1 MSESKQILKEFF
13 FGQKSIKL
21 DGRTIELGKVYGNP
35 MVNAFSSL
43 QEAEG
48 NKKLRVFDFDDT
60 LVKTKSNIYIK
71 HKDKKQSTL
80 TPGEYA
86 VYEPKEGDEFD
97 FSDFS
102 KVNDPQE
109 IKGITRLL
117 KTIVNAEGER
127 KVVILTARSAY
138 KPVKDY
144 LHDIGLEN
152 MYVVA
157 LGDSDPQ
164 KKADWIED
172 KIKSGYND
180 VFFIDDSHKNVSAVS
195 KLKEK
200 YPNIKMKVNHV
211 KHNIPKAPEK
221 KFNHTEKN
229 KEVSKKETPKGNDM
243 SLKSLLPKDL
253 NKKVKNPDTGR
264 EIKLKSAL
272 GYDKQSKVYKAAQ
285 SALKNK

>member
-1 MSESKQILKEFF
+1 MRLTKMGMWNGMPIEF
-13 FGQKSIKL
+13 
-21 DGRTIELGKVYGNP
+21 GKVYGNP
-35 MVNAFSSL
+35 FVNAFKSIN
-43 QEAEG
+43 EAEG

-71 HKDKKQSTL
+71 HKDGKQSTL

-86 VYEPKEGDEFD
+86 VYEPKESDEFD

-164 KKADWIED
+164 KKADWIEQ

-285 SALKNK
+285 SVIKNK